1 MIASK
6 LARTKQM
13 SSSLW
18 KIIDEA
24 RSYIHELELRHRE
37 DQNSLNAALRELK
50 QSAVREE
57 KLLERVAEMEM
68 RDAPALQQEEQTR
81 VNMTLMRSMENMIQ
95 SAREE
100 THNNNAVRSQILK
113 VLQKTP
119 SIQIHST
126 DDDVE
131 TSTNDIS
138 PAPTAAAFL
147 AATSSLAASPT
158 PPPTPPATIERAIGS
173 RVEYTIQVCCGDGLG
188 CGFNQDWIVTGFRT
202 KDTDGSKSVVEEA
215 GATIGD
221 QLTGINNR
229 NLLTDWPSRS
239 SIIDY
244 LRTAKQEGIVVRLTL
259 RKKGRGTKIDEEKE
273 EKEGESVVIVGGL
286 DISSIPTTP
295 WKDGQLFVSTPT
307 GKWNR

>member
-1 MIASK
+1 M
-6 LARTKQM
+6 
-13 SSSLW
+13 SLW

-24 RSYIHELELRHRE
+24 RSYIHELELRHRD

-68 RDAPALQQEEQTR
+68 RDTRALQQEEQTR
-81 VNMTLMRSMENMIQ
+81 VNMTLMRSMEEMIQ
-95 SAREE
+95 STREE
-100 THNNNAVRSQILK
+100 THNNNAVRSQILE

-126 DDDVE
+126 DDVE
-131 TSTNDIS
+131 TSTSDIS
-138 PAPTAAAFL
+138 PTPTAAAF
-147 AATSSLAASPT
+147 
-158 PPPTPPATIERAIGS
+158 PPPPPLPPPPPTIERAIGS
-173 RVEYTIQVCCGDGLG
+173 RIEYTIQVCCRDGLG
-188 CGFNQDWIVTGFRT
+188 CGFNQDWVVTGFRT

-215 GATIGD
+215 GAMIGD

-244 LRTAKQEGIVVRLTL
+244 LRNAKQEGIVVRLTL
-259 RKKGRGTKIDEEKE
+259 RKIDEEKDK
-273 EKEGESVVIVGGL
+273 EKEGESVVVVGGL

-295 WKDGQLFVSTPT
+295 WKNGQLFVSTPT

>member
-1 MIASK
+1 M
-6 LARTKQM
+6 
-13 SSSLW
+13 
-18 KIIDEA
+18 
-24 RSYIHELELRHRE
+24 
-37 DQNSLNAALRELK
+37 
-50 QSAVREE
+50 
-57 KLLERVAEMEM
+57 
-68 RDAPALQQEEQTR
+68 
-81 VNMTLMRSMENMIQ
+81 
-95 SAREE
+95 
-100 THNNNAVRSQILK
+100 
-113 VLQKTP
+113 QKTP

-147 AATSSLAASPT
+147 AATSSLAAAPT

-229 NLLTDWPSRS
+229 SLLTDWPSRS